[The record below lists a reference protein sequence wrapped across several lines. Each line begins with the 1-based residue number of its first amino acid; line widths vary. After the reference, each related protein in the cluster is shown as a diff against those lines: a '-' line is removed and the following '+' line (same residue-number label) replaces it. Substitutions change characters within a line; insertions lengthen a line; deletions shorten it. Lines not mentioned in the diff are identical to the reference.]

1 MRKWFFLF
9 FSVILCLG
17 YGQYSGGAPIRFLG
31 GDESLRTN
39 SDSNIST
46 VNNGSVSPISNRSI
60 AFAWKDDSEGI
71 GDIVLTFYSN
81 DKYNYEYND
90 GDYYYSEIGTY
101 SVSGNK
107 LNATDPD
114 GYAYTET
121 FIVSNNTLILIDEFG
136 YSKRFSKI

>member
-1 MRKWFFLF
+1 M
-9 FSVILCLG
+9 LCLG
-17 YGQYSGGAPIRFLG
+17 CGQYNGYSLIRFLG

-71 GDIVLTFYSN
+71 GDIVLTYHSN
-81 DKYNYEYND
+81 EKYTYEYND

-107 LNATDPD
+107 LDATDSD
-114 GYAYTET
+114 GYSYTET
-121 FIVSNNTLILIDEFG
+121 FLVNNSTLILMDEFG
-136 YSKRFSKI
+136 YSKRFTKI

>member
-1 MRKWFFLF
+1 MF
-9 FSVILCLG
+9 CLG
-17 YGQYSGGAPIRFLG
+17 CGQYSGYSPIRFLG

-46 VNNGSVSPISNRSI
+46 VNNGSVSPISNKSI
-60 AFAWKDDSEGI
+60 AFAWKNDSEGI
-71 GDIVLTFYSN
+71 GDIALTFYSN
-81 DKYNYEYND
+81 GKYNYEYND

-107 LNATDPD
+107 LNATDSD
-114 GYAYTET
+114 GYSYTET

-136 YSKRFSKI
+136 YSSSFSKI

>member
-1 MRKWFFLF
+1 M
-9 FSVILCLG
+9 LCLG
-17 YGQYSGGAPIRFLG
+17 FRQYSGDVSIRFLG

-46 VNNGSVSPISNRSI
+46 VNNGSVSPISNKSI

-81 DKYNYEYND
+81 DKYTYVYND

-107 LNATDPD
+107 LNATDSD
-114 GYAYTET
+114 GYSYTET
-121 FIVSNNTLILIDEFG
+121 FIVSNNTLILIEEFG

>member
-1 MRKWFFLF
+1 MF
-9 FSVILCLG
+9 CLG
-17 YGQYSGGAPIRFLG
+17 FRQYSGDDPIRFLG

-46 VNNGSVSPISNRSI
+46 VNSGSVSPISNRSI
-60 AFAWKDDSEGI
+60 AFAWKDESEGI
-71 GDIVLTFYSN
+71 GDIKLTFYSN

-107 LNATDPD
+107 LNATESD
-114 GYAYTET
+114 GYSYTET